1 MKEGWTN
8 KTLGE
13 VCKIYNGNSINAD
26 YKKKHFFGAT
36 EGLPFIAT
44 KDVSPLGI
52 IDYNNGVRIPNYEEY
67 KVAPANS
74 VFICAEGGSAGKKFA
89 YVEKD
94 VCFGNKL
101 FCITPKDKTIT
112 GKFVYHF
119 VQSDNF
125 RGQFFSL
132 LTGLIGGVSAK
143 KFQTIEIPV
152 PPLSEQQRIVDYL
165 DSAFAKIDAMKAN
178 AEKALNEAKALFQ
191 ASLKEMLEPK
201 EGWGE
206 KTLGNIISHL
216 RTGLNPRTHFKLNT
230 PDAKGYYITVR
241 ELKGFTIEP
250 DEKTDRVNSAAIK
263 RINERSNLK
272 IGDVLFSGTGTI
284 GKTAIVNE
292 RPENWNIKEGIYA
305 MTPKYSEL
313 DSKYFIYYIGSEF
326 FLRLVNDKAA
336 GTGVRSIPMK
346 ELVKLPISV
355 PSLSEQQSIV
365 ATLDSLKS
373 KVDRLQANFEK
384 ISQECDALKQALL
397 REVFEG

>member
-1 MKEGWTN
+1 MKAGWEY

-26 YKKKHFFGAT
+26 YKKKHFLGAT
-36 EGLPFIAT
+36 GGLPFIAT
-44 KDVSPLGI
+44 KDVSPLGT

-101 FCITPKDKTIT
+101 FCITPKDKAIK
-112 GKFVYHF
+112 GKFIYHF

-152 PPLSEQQRIVDYL
+152 PSLSEQQSIVDYL

-178 AEKALNEAKALFQ
+178 AEKALNEVKALFQ
-191 ASLKEMLEPK
+191 TSLKEMLEPK
-201 EGWGE
+201 EGWEE
-206 KTLGNIISHL
+206 KTLGDICEIKSILVDPTEIQYKNLLHVGGANIVSE
-216 RTGLNPRTHFKLNT
+216 TGELIDLKTAAEEELTSGKFTFNDKDVLYNKIRPYLIKVSRPDFSGLCSADMYPLTSKKGMTRDFLYYILVSRNFTEYAIMNSARAGMPKLN
-230 PDAKGYYITVR
+230 R
-241 ELKGFTIEP
+241 Q
-250 DEKTDRVNSAAIK
+250 S
-263 RINERSNLK
+263 
-272 IGDVLFSGTGTI
+272 LFAY
-284 GKTAIVNE
+284 KC
-292 RPENWNIKEGIYA
+292 
-305 MTPKYSEL
+305 M
-313 DSKYFIYYIGSEF
+313 
-326 FLRLVNDKAA
+326 
-336 GTGVRSIPMK
+336 IP
-346 ELVKLPISV
+346 P
-355 PSLSEQQSIV
+355 LSEQQSIV

-373 KVDRLQANFEK
+373 KVDRLQENYDK
-384 ISQECDALKQALL
+384 IPQECDALKQAIL
-397 REVFEG
+397 RQVFE

>member
-1 MKEGWTN
+1 MKEGWEY
-8 KTLGE
+8 KSLGE

-26 YKKKHFFGAT
+26 YKKEHFLGAT
-36 EGLPFIAT
+36 GGLPFIAT
-44 KDVSPLGI
+44 KDVSPLGT

-101 FCITPKDKTIT
+101 FCITPKDKAIK
-112 GKFVYHF
+112 GKFIYHF

-152 PPLSEQQRIVDYL
+152 PSLSEQQSIVDYL

-201 EGWGE
+201 EGWEEKALGE
-206 KTLGNIISHL
+206 VCEIKSILVDPKEVQYKDLLHVGGANITSETGELIDLKTAAEEELTSGKFTFNDKDVLYNKIRPYLIKVSRPDFSGL
-216 RTGLNPRTHFKLNT
+216 CSADMYPLTSKTGMTRDYLYFILVSRDFTDYAIKNSARAGMPKLNRQ
-230 PDAKGYYITVR
+230 A
-241 ELKGFTIEP
+241 
-250 DEKTDRVNSAAIK
+250 
-263 RINERSNLK
+263 
-272 IGDVLFSGTGTI
+272 LFAY
-284 GKTAIVNE
+284 KC
-292 RPENWNIKEGIYA
+292 
-305 MTPKYSEL
+305 M
-313 DSKYFIYYIGSEF
+313 
-326 FLRLVNDKAA
+326 
-336 GTGVRSIPMK
+336 IP
-346 ELVKLPISV
+346 P
-355 PSLSEQQSIV
+355 LSEQQSIV
-365 ATLDSLKS
+365 ETLDSLKS
-373 KVDRLQANFEK
+373 KVDRLQANCEK
-384 ISQECDALKQALL
+384 ISQECDALKQAIL
-397 REVFEG
+397 RQVFE